1 MGIEKDIHQT
11 QFRNHYQKAIVNMI
25 FSSNWLNERIKK
37 VIDDGNITMQQYNIL
52 RIVLGSKMPISTMQI
67 RERMLDKMSDTS
79 RIVDRLVAKGLV
91 VKAISKSDK
100 RLVDVSIT
108 DAGKKLLETLDKRNH
123 EIDEIL
129 YHLTEDETIELNRL
143 LDKMRNHH

>member
-1 MGIEKDIHQT
+1 
-11 QFRNHYQKAIVNMI
+11 
-25 FSSNWLNERIKK
+25 
-37 VIDDGNITMQQYNIL
+37 
-52 RIVLGSKMPISTMQI
+52 
-67 RERMLDKMSDTS
+67 
-79 RIVDRLVAKGLV
+79 
-91 VKAISKSDK
+91 
-100 RLVDVSIT
+100 LVDVSIT